1 MVTYEEFLR
10 KNSEIKELKYIKFG
24 KSKISSYERTYKAE
38 IIENPMEYLDI
49 ANKATSLQGID
60 IDVVQTKESIEG
72 IREFI
77 KHCRE
82 DVEIYNSIGKCDKE
96 EFFKG
101 EEIIDD
107 VVKEINPEWTAKQ
120 KLAYVHYKMGEL
132 VSYLPDYNFNN
143 VVPYPE
149 AIRDS
154 RNIWKGLA
162 TKQAVCNGITAIQ
175 RNILSRVGVETQE
188 LSSGTHSFMLTK
200 TEDGNVITDATWDLA
215 YTYYGIRPQYFGL
228 SYENFR
234 KKDGNVSRAH
244 KLEKPLENV
253 IAIEDEELRNIYQSI
268 GIIGPDR
275 KFNSR
280 LPSITENLNAQYQ
293 ADLNNRITGLMEAFN
308 TEYKDKLSHLEE
320 FKTILVTALSLI
332 HANIDN
338 GHLFQ
343 QCIYSKEDSN
353 FTNPKLITKIIGE
366 NQENYIYMLDPK
378 SKSLEMTSLEELR
391 DKYNYHKN
399 NTLEPF
405 WKKEKDKET
414 SEISKN
420 DVTKE

>member
-1 MVTYEEFLR
+1 MVTYEEFL
-10 KNSEIKELKYIKFG
+10 KENSEIKELKYIKFG
-24 KSKISSYERTYKAE
+24 KSKVSSYEKSYKVA
-38 IIENPMEYLDI
+38 IEGNPKEYLDI
-49 ANKATSLQGID
+49 ADKATSLQGID
-60 IDVVQTKESIEG
+60 IDVVQTKESMEG
-72 IREFI
+72 IREFV

-82 DVEIYNSIGKCDKE
+82 DVKISNSIGKCNKE
-96 EFFKG
+96 EFFNG
-101 EEIIDD
+101 EEIIES

-132 VSYLPDYNFNN
+132 VSYLTDYNFNN
-143 VVPYPE
+143 VVPYPD
-149 AIRDS
+149 AITDS

-188 LSSGTHSFMLTK
+188 LSSGTHSFMLTR

-215 YTYYGIRPQYFGL
+215 YTYYGIRPQHFGL

-234 KKDGNVSRAH
+234 QKDGNVSRAH
-244 KLEKPLENV
+244 KLENPPENV
-253 IAIEDEELRNIYQSI
+253 ITIEDEELRNIYQSI
-268 GIIGPDR
+268 GSIGPDR
-275 KFNSR
+275 KFNSK
-280 LPSITENLNAQYQ
+280 LPLITGNLNTQYP
-293 ADLNNRITGLMEAFN
+293 ANLNDRITGLMEAFN
-308 TEYKDKLSHLEE
+308 TEHKDKLSHLEE
-320 FKTILVTALSLI
+320 FKTILVTALSFI

-338 GHLFQ
+338 EHLFQ

-366 NQENYIYMLDPK
+366 NQENFMYILDPK
-378 SKSLEMTSLEELR
+378 SKSLEQTSLEELR

-405 WKKEKDKET
+405 WNKEIDKET
-414 SEISKN
+414 SEISRN